1 MRPENIPSD
10 ATRARILPSLVITAL
25 TFVTWAPLHA
35 QRPDQP
41 ALRVA
46 PLTGALVLDGRMRES
61 IWSTTDSAVLTEIE
75 PVQGAI
81 PRERTVVKVLAS
93 ADVLVFGIRCDDADP
108 RSITSFSRA
117 RDSDLSAEDHVRI
130 VLDPFLNQEAGYV
143 FEVNPNGARY
153 DALISEQAQR
163 LGGRENPNWDTIW
176 EAATGRTADGW
187 SVEIRIPVKSLLF
200 KPGLI
205 QWGFNV
211 QRRVERNQQTQRWAY
226 PNRDWRIT
234 QMSRAGL
241 LTELPVFNLDRGF
254 TARPALVLGSGIPAP
269 TAPVENR
276 ATLSLDASQRFGSN
290 TLASL
295 TVNTDFAETEI
306 DQRRTNLTRFDLFFP
321 EKRSF
326 FLEGTDIFDFGPG
339 IAPDVL
345 PFWSRRIGLF
355 NGLTVPLEAGT
366 KESGRL
372 GETSFGVLAVR
383 TGAVSGL
390 VPATQMAVVR
400 VKQNILGESSIGFI
414 GTAGDPTGASG
425 SWLAGADALLQT
437 SHFLGDKNAVMG
449 LWGLTMDRRDVTGSK
464 SAGGVS
470 LQYPND
476 LWSNAL
482 IYRWVGSGFQPSL
495 GFVPRPGVQQLNLAV
510 NYFPRPTTPWIA
522 RWLYQAGYEL
532 IGGLVTDLNG
542 QWQTYRGRVA
552 PINYLFQ
559 SGDRF
564 DIAAHPDG
572 DRLTAPFAIAPGDTI
587 PPGTYNYM
595 RYRVDYQIASKRRV
609 SGGLQYMGGEFY
621 NGRLSQYI
629 GTLQLKPSPLFIVE
643 LTGERDQVR
652 VVPKTVTVPFVL
664 EQYGTR
670 VRLNVSPDLEFNTFA
685 QYDNTSHDFG
695 TDARI
700 RWTVRPGGDL
710 FLTYNHN
717 IDVGLPDR
725 RWEFNSNELSV
736 KVQYALR
743 Y

>member
-1 MRPENIPSD
+1 MRAENLPSD
-10 ATRARILPSLVITAL
+10 VRRAKNLASGVIIAL
-25 TFVTWAPLHA
+25 TLVASPILQA
-35 QRPDQP
+35 QKSDQP
-41 ALRVA
+41 ALRVT
-46 PLTGALVLDGRMRES
+46 PLSGELVLDGRMRES
-61 IWSTTDSAVLTEIE
+61 VWATADSAVLTEIE
-75 PVQGAI
+75 PAQGGV

-93 ADVLVFGIRCDDADP
+93 ADVLVFGIRCDDSDP
-108 RSITSFSRA
+108 SGITSFSRA

-130 VLDPFLNQEAGYV
+130 VLDPFLNEQSGYV

-176 EAATGRTADGW
+176 EAATARTADGW

-200 KPGLI
+200 KPGLT

-211 QRRVERNQQTQRWAY
+211 QRRVERKQQTQRWAY

-241 LTELPVFNLDRGF
+241 LTELPLFNLDRGL

-269 TAPVENR
+269 AAPVKNR
-276 ATLSLDASQRFGSN
+276 ASLSLDATQRFGSN
-290 TLASL
+290 TLASV
-295 TVNTDFAETEI
+295 TVNTDFAETEV

-355 NGLTVPLEAGT
+355 NGLTVPLEVGT

-372 GETSFGVLAVR
+372 GETSFGVLAAR
-383 TGAVSGL
+383 TGAVAGL

-425 SWLAGADALLQT
+425 SWLAGADALLQS
-437 SHFLGDKNAVMG
+437 SHLPGDKNGVLG

-464 SAGGVS
+464 SAAGVS

-482 IYRWVGSGFQPSL
+482 VYRWVGSGFQPSL
-495 GFVPRPGVQQLNLAV
+495 GFVPRPGIQQLNIAV
-510 NYFPRPTTPWIA
+510 NYLPRPATPWIA
-522 RWLYQAGYEL
+522 RWLHQAAYEL
-532 IGGLVTDLNG
+532 IGTLVTDLNG
-542 QWQTYRGRVA
+542 QWETYRGRLA

-587 PPGTYNYM
+587 PPGTYEYM
-595 RYRVDYQIASKRRV
+595 RYVLNYDIASKRRV
-609 SGGLQYMGGEFY
+609 SGTVTYVGGGFY

-629 GTLQLKPSPLFIVE
+629 GTLQLKPSPLLIVE
-643 LTGERDQVR
+643 LSGEHDQGN
-652 VVPKTVTVPFVL
+652 VVPKTVPVPFVL

-670 VRLNVSPDLEFNTFA
+670 VRVNVSPDLEFNAFA
-685 QYDNTSHDFG
+685 QYDNSSHNFG

-700 RWTVRPGGDL
+700 RWTFRPGGDF

-736 KVQYALR
+736 KLQYALR